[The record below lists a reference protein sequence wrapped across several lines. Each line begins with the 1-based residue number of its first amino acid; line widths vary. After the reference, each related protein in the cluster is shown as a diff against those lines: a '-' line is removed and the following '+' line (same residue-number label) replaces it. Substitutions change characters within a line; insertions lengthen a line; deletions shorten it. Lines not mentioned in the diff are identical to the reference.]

1 MQAKDVELL
10 HKLCQIFAP
19 SGNEVLMKEFLLDYV
34 AQNQEHW
41 KIKPQIIQGEH
52 FQDGFLLVFGK
63 PRTVVFAHMDSIG
76 FMVRYEKELVRIGGT
91 VAKTGYKLIG
101 KDSFGD
107 ISCQIK
113 LQKSNKKHKKE
124 QKLLTYD
131 FDRKIE
137 TGTELVFECD
147 FRETPDFVQSCY
159 LDNRLGILNVLKL
172 AENLENGV
180 IAFSCWEETAGGSVG
195 YLAKY
200 IADHYAV
207 KQALISDITWIT
219 KGVKH
224 GKGVVISLRDSLVP
238 RRSYVQKIIA
248 LAKKSGI
255 DFQLEVEE
263 FGGSD
268 AKDLQRSDY
277 AWDWCFV
284 GAAEEHVHSPN
295 EMVHKHDAV
304 CMFELYQYLFENL

>member
-1 MQAKDVELL
+1 MQKKDIKLL

-19 SGNEVLMKEFLLDYV
+19 SGNEILMKEFLLDYV
-34 AQNQEHW
+34 AKNQKNW
-41 KIKPQIIQGEH
+41 KTKPQIIQGAH
-52 FQDGFLLVFGK
+52 FQDSFLLVFGQ

-76 FMVRYEKELVRIGGT
+76 FMVRYEKELIRIGGT
-91 VAKTGYKLIG
+91 VAKTGYKLVG
-101 KDSFGD
+101 KDEQGD

-113 LQKSNKKHKKE
+113 IKKTHKKTKKE
-124 QKLLTYD
+124 TKQIQYN
-131 FDRKIE
+131 FERQIQ
-137 TGTELVFECD
+137 TGTELVFECN
-147 FRETPDFVQSCY
+147 FRETPDFIQSCY

-172 AENLENGV
+172 AENLENGI

-200 IADHYAV
+200 ISENYGV

-224 GKGVVISLRDSLVP
+224 GQGVVISLRDSLVP
-238 RRSYVQKIIA
+238 RRSFVQKIVE

-255 DFQLEVEE
+255 AFQLEVEE

-268 AKDLQRSDY
+268 AKDLQRSEY
-277 AWDWCFV
+277 AWDWCFI
-284 GAAEEHVHSPN
+284 GAAEENVHSPD
-295 EMVHKHDAV
+295 EMVHKQDAV
-304 CMFELYQYLFENL
+304 SMFALYAYLFKNL